1 MQRKP
6 RKRTERLLT
15 PARWVRIS
23 IEAIL
28 LASVSIVAFF
38 IAKGSSSDIAMS
50 AVLTTAFL
58 SRLWHALSA
67 RSESLSIFST
77 SLQTNK
83 GLYYT
88 VFSTFLFL
96 YWSLYTNLGNAL
108 TKTTPLDQSL
118 FLTCI
123 GLSLI
128 PVVMVEG
135 YKLIIKYRAG

>member
-1 MQRKP
+1 
-6 RKRTERLLT
+6 
-15 PARWVRIS
+15 
-23 IEAIL
+23 
-28 LASVSIVAFF
+28 
-38 IAKGSSSDIAMS
+38 MS

-67 RSESLSIFST
+67 RSESLSIFS
-77 SLQTNK
+77 SLLQTNR

-88 VFSTFLFL
+88 VFGTFLFL
-96 YWSLYTNLGNAL
+96 YGSLYTGIGNSL

-135 YKLIIKYRAG
+135 YKLVARDQVK